1 MEEIRAPNYKLA
13 LLDYQLG
20 MKYKDIA
27 EKYGVTINT
36 VKSWKTRYQWSK
48 DKKKGV
54 HTKSEKVCTQKG
66 GQPGNKNAA
75 GHGGT
80 GPPRNKNAVKHGLF
94 SKYLPEETLAIVEE
108 LQESLVDPAALL
120 YDNILMQHAAIIRA
134 QRIMYVKNQ
143 ADLTKELKKVKTS
156 TSGMNGKNKSSELE
170 YELQFAWDK
179 QAGYLQAQS
188 RAMHTLTTMIKQFK
202 ELTAPDDERRLRL
215 ELMEVELERRRKEA
229 DSFGEGGNAVDDWI
243 AVVTGEDEGAD
254 ED

>member
-1 MEEIRAPNYKLA
+1 MNEVRAPNYELA
-13 LLDYQLG
+13 LLDYQSG

-36 VKSWKTRYQWSK
+36 VKSWKTRYKWSK

-54 HTKSEKVCTQKG
+54 HTKSVKVCTQKG

-75 GHGGT
+75 GHGA
-80 GPPRNKNAVKHGLF
+80 PSMNRNAVKHGLF

-108 LQESLVDPAALL
+108 LQENALDPADIL

-143 ADLTKELKKVKTS
+143 TDLTKEVKKAKTA

-179 QAGYLQAQS
+179 QASYLQAQS
-188 RAMHTLTTMIKQFK
+188 RAMQTLTTMLKQFK

-215 ELMEVELERRRKEA
+215 ELMEVELEKRRKEA
-229 DSFGEGGNAVDDWI
+229 DSFGSGGNAVDDWI
-243 AVVTGEDEGAD
+243 DVVTGEDEGD
-254 ED
+254 DVD

>member
-1 MEEIRAPNYKLA
+1 VNEVRAPNYELA
-13 LLDYQLG
+13 LLDYQSG

-27 EKYGVTINT
+27 EKHGVTINT
-36 VKSWKTRYQWSK
+36 VKSWKTRYKWSK

-66 GQPGNKNAA
+66 GQSGNRNAV
-75 GHGGT
+75 GHGA
-80 GPPRNKNAVKHGLF
+80 PSMNKNAVKHGLF

-108 LQESLVDPAALL
+108 LHENALDPVDIL
-120 YDNILMQHAAIIRA
+120 YDNILMHQAAIIRA

-179 QAGYLQAQS
+179 QASYLQAQS
-188 RAMHTLTTMIKQFK
+188 RAMQTVNTMIKQFK

-215 ELMEVELERRRKEA
+215 ELMEVELEKRRKEA
-229 DSFGEGGNAVDDWI
+229 ESFGGGGNAVDDWI
-243 AVVTGEDEGAD
+243 DVVTGEDEGD
-254 ED
+254 DVD

>member
-1 MEEIRAPNYKLA
+1 MNEVRAPNYELA
-13 LLDYQLG
+13 LLDYQSG

-36 VKSWKTRYQWSK
+36 VKSWKTRYKWSK

-75 GHGGT
+75 GHGA
-80 GPPRNKNAVKHGLF
+80 PPMNRNAVKHGLF

-108 LQESLVDPAALL
+108 LQENALDPADIL

-143 ADLTKELKKVKTS
+143 TDLTKEVKKAKTS

-179 QAGYLQAQS
+179 QASYLQAQS
-188 RAMHTLTTMIKQFK
+188 RAMQTLTTMLKQFK

-215 ELMEVELERRRKEA
+215 ELMEVELEMRRKEA
-229 DSFGEGGNAVDDWI
+229 DSLGSGGNAVDDWI
-243 AVVTGEDEGAD
+243 DVVTGEDEGSD
-254 ED
+254 VE

>member
-1 MEEIRAPNYKLA
+1 MEEIRAPNYELA

-108 LQESLVDPAALL
+108 LQESLVDPATLL

-215 ELMEVELERRRKEA
+215 ELMEVELERRHKEA
-229 DSFGEGGNAVDDWI
+229 DSFGEGGDAVDDWI
-243 AVVTGEDEGAD
+243 AAVTGEDEGAD
-254 ED
+254 VD

>member
-1 MEEIRAPNYKLA
+1 MEEVRAPNYELA
-13 LLDYQLG
+13 LFDYQLG

-54 HTKSEKVCTQKG
+54 HTKLEKVCTQKG

-94 SKYLPEETLAIVEE
+94 CKYLPEETLAIVEE
-108 LQESLVDPAALL
+108 LQENALDPADIL

-156 TSGMNGKNKSSELE
+156 TSGMNGKNKSSELV

-179 QAGYLQAQS
+179 QASYLQAQS
-188 RAMHTLTTMIKQFK
+188 RAMQTLSSMLKRFK
-202 ELTAPDDERRLRL
+202 ELTAPDDERLLRL
-215 ELMEVELERRRKEA
+215 ELMEVELETRRKVA
-229 DSFGEGGNAVDDWI
+229 DSLGGDGNVVDDRI
-243 AVVTGEDEGAD
+243 DVAIYLPDNGRG
-254 ED
+254 